1 MSPKGS
7 VQELIINDTIDE
19 PPLNKR
25 SIIEGLHKYGDIVDG
40 KYRITG
46 LLGQGGASITYEAE
60 VGDGDKVALKAMSLR
75 NMRGWKTFFSNCLA
89 GS

>member
-1 MSPKGS
+1 M
-7 VQELIINDTIDE
+7 
-19 PPLNKR
+19 
-25 SIIEGLHKYGDIVDG
+25 DG

-60 VGDGDKVALKAMSLR
+60 VGDDNKVALKAMSLR